1 MEAVQGDEAMK
12 YEKGQV
18 YMAPSGKCTITVLG
32 VSNGGQ
38 TVKIQNSV
46 NREPTYMPADTDLSD
61 WMLSGPEVRVTDPKT
76 GGQKGQKES
85 QLGAIDPLALTELGK
100 VAGFGAA
107 KYERANFLKG
117 YAWSLTLDAL
127 FRHLLAL
134 AAGEDRDP
142 ESGHLHASH
151 AMWHC
156 ATLTS
161 FTLRGLGTD
170 DRLKYVP
177 GATPNTEIDQGG
189 L

>member
-1 MEAVQGDEAMK
+1 MTYQI
-12 YEKGQV
+12 GQTWE
-18 YMAPSGKCTITVLG
+18 APSGSNSITFLSKSADGATFKVRHRDGKETWIPIDYPLTDWVL
-32 VSNGGQ
+32 Q
-38 TVKIQNSV
+38 PPPI
-46 NREPTYMPADTDLSD
+46 PAS
-61 WMLSGPEVRVTDPKT
+61 EVRVTDPKT

-100 VAGFGAA
+100 VAGFGAR

-177 GATPNTEIDQGG
+177 GATPSKEIDEGG